1 MSEPPGT
8 GRWPAARALFDAALA
23 LPEPERAAFVAARAG
38 ADLGLRDEVLSLLS
52 SLAGAGQFLAG
63 EEIGA
68 VAPAAEDDAGERP
81 RERIG
86 PWRVV
91 KELGRGGMG
100 VVYLAE
106 RAAGD
111 FDQRV
116 AIKVVSGGVRSGAI
130 VRRFETERRLLA
142 ALEHPGIARLLDGG
156 TTEDGLP
163 YFVLEHVEGEEL
175 LAFADGK
182 RLDVPARIRLFLEVC
197 AAVEHAHR
205 RLVIHRDLKPSNIL
219 VGADGRP
226 RLLDFGIG
234 KLLSP
239 EGGAELARTSTLERW
254 YTPRYASPEQ
264 ILGQPTTTATDV
276 YGLGLVL
283 YELLCGAPPHR
294 FRGTTPR
301 EIESAVLERTPRR
314 LSLAVM
320 EPDGAAE
327 RAARRSTSAVRLRR
341 QLRGDLDNI
350 VARAL
355 EREPARRYAS
365 VAELGADLARF
376 LEGRPVSARP
386 VGAPERFR
394 KLLLRHRGASV
405 TIAAA
410 LLVLVGFVVYHAIT
424 VERERNAA
432 RREAANATEI
442 AAFLTQLFQGSNQVQ
457 TGGAVLSARDLL
469 NRGEERIAER
479 TDLDP
484 TVRGRLLTT
493 MSLARESLDDL
504 ARAHEL
510 ARRAV
515 ELHEAAGSPAEDRV
529 FARLLLAKFLVV
541 EGHGLEALPIVE
553 RAAALAEANPDVT
566 LKTRAKV
573 TLVLGNCYY
582 LTGDEERAKAAYLRH
597 YETEKQIG
605 SPARIG
611 AALNNLG
618 AVVANMGDKAGARA
632 YYREA
637 VGSFERSDEKVAY
650 EIYLPL
656 YNLGELE
663 LEAGELVAAETHLRR
678 GIAAYEKV
686 FGAESSGVAWGNA
699 SIAEIERQRGE
710 LDRARRSVDR
720 ALAIYGK
727 VLEPGMEDWSWALL
741 VSGRIHHDAGDD
753 VAARAELERA
763 LAIERAQDGDRSD
776 WTGRIEAALAAVAA
790 GAPARSAGG

>member
-1 MSEPPGT
+1 MNETPGT
-8 GRWPAARALFDAALA
+8 DRWSAARALFDEALA
-23 LPEPERAAFVAARAG
+23 LPKAEREAFVSARAG
-38 ADLGLRDEVLSLLS
+38 ADLALRDEVLSLLA

-63 EEIGA
+63 EEVGA
-68 VAPAAEDDAGERP
+68 LAAAPEDDPGERP

-91 KELGRGGMG
+91 SELGRGGMG

-111 FDQRV
+111 FEQRV
-116 AIKVVSGGVRSGAI
+116 AIKVVSGGMRSGAI

-156 TTEDGLP
+156 TTDDGLP

-175 LAFADGK
+175 LAFADNR
-182 RLDVPARIRLFLEVC
+182 RLDVPARIHLFLDVC
-197 AAVEHAHR
+197 AAVDHAHR

-239 EGGAELARTSTLERW
+239 DGGGELERTSTLERW

-264 ILGQPTTTATDV
+264 ILGQTTTTATDV

-283 YELLCGAPPHR
+283 YELLCGAPPYR

-301 EIESAVLERTPRR
+301 EIESTILERGPRR

-320 EPDGAAE
+320 ELDGAAQ
-327 RAARRSTSAVRLRR
+327 RAAQRSTSAARLRR

-355 EREPARRYAS
+355 EREPARRYPS
-365 VAELGADLARF
+365 VAELAADLDRF
-376 LEGRPVSARP
+376 LEGKPVSARP

-394 KLLLRHRGASV
+394 KLVLRHRGAS
-405 TIAAA
+405 TAIAAA
-410 LLVLVGFVVYHAIT
+410 LVALVGLVAYHSIT

-442 AAFLTQLFQGSNQVQ
+442 AAFLTQLFQGSNPVHS
-457 TGGAVLSARDLL
+457 GGAVLSARDLL
-469 NRGEERIAER
+469 DRGEERIAER

-484 TVRGRLLTT
+484 TVRARLLVT
-493 MSLARESLDDL
+493 MSLARESLGDL
-504 ARAHEL
+504 ASAREL
-510 ARRAV
+510 AKRAA
-515 ELHEAAGSPAEDRV
+515 ELHEAAASPAEDRV
-529 FARLLLAKFLVV
+529 YAQLLIAKFLV
-541 EGHGLEALPIVE
+541 GDGRGLEALPIVE
-553 RAAALAEANPDVT
+553 RAAALAEASSDVT
-566 LKTRAKV
+566 LKTRGKV
-573 TLVLGNCYY
+573 TLLLGNCYY
-582 LTGDEERAKAAYLRH
+582 STGDEARAKAAYLKH
-597 YETEKQIG
+597 IEIEKQIG
-605 SPARIG
+605 SPSRIG

-618 AVVANMGDKAGARA
+618 AVLANMGDKAAARA
-632 YYREA
+632 SYREA
-637 VGSFERSDEKVAY
+637 VSYFEQSDEEIAY

-656 YNLGELE
+656 YNLGELD
-663 LEAGELVAAETHLRR
+663 LEAGELAAAEAHYRR
-678 GIAAYEKV
+678 GMAAYEKV
-686 FGAESSGVAWGNA
+686 FGAESAEVAWGSA
-699 SIAEIERQRGE
+699 AIAEIERQRGQLE
-710 LDRARRSVDR
+710 RARQSVDR

-727 VLEPGMEDWSWALL
+727 VLEPGLADWAWPLL
-741 VSGRIHHDAGDD
+741 ISGRIHHAAGDR
-753 VAARAELERA
+753 AAAIAELERA
-763 LAIERAQDGDRSD
+763 LAIERAQEGDRSD
-776 WTGRIEAALAAVAA
+776 WIGRIEAALAEVAA
-790 GAPARSAGG
+790 GASAGSGGV